1 MGIDVSSQLVA
12 ATARLLGYTIT
23 AFNFK
28 LGVARARCHRM
39 VLSPDGRSLLDTLS
53 DNDTTTLGCESVA
66 DDIEKQYG
74 VKFTDDRD

>member
-1 MGIDVSSQLVA
+1 MDKNDNIVA

-28 LGVARARCHRM
+28 LGFARASYHRM

-66 DDIEKQYG
+66 EDIEKQYG
-74 VKFTDDRD
+74 VKFTQK